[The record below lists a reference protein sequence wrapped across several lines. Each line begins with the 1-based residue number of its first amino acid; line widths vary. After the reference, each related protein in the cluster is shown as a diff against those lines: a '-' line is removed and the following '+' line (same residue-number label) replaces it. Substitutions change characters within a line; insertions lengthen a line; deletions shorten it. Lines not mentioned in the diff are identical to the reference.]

1 MPLVYMALE
10 AGTFLQERALKISGD
25 LVDHLD
31 FITVKSALFPK
42 VANVFTHTTTLGTK
56 IATLECFL
64 LLVPKLDNVKAQKD
78 MLILVYNDRKA
89 DSTIAEYKDK
99 GTICDSC
106 IIGCLC

>member
-1 MPLVYMALE
+1 MPLVYSGL
-10 AGTFLQERALKISGD
+10 GGGNLLQERALKISGE

-64 LLVPKLDNVKAQKD
+64 LLVPKLDSV
-78 MLILVYNDRKA
+78 
-89 DSTIAEYKDK
+89 
-99 GTICDSC
+99 C
-106 IIGCLC
+106 IFRS